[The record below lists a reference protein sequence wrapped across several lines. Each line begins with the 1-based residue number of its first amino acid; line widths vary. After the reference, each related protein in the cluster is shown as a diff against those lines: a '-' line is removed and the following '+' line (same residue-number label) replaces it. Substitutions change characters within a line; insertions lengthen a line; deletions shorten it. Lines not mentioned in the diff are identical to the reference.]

1 MLYGRMRHTVRFDKD
16 VGRRACGRDS
26 RGMPGAVPDLRD
38 QGQLWSKCDWARP
51 PDITSSA
58 WEGGTLQAVQA
69 LSDTRHAVL
78 CHSLLNSSACYH
90 VDLGY
95 IHT

>member
-58 WEGGTLQAVQA
+58 WEGEK
-69 LSDTRHAVL
+69 HA
-78 CHSLLNSSACYH
+78 AC
-90 VDLGY
+90 
-95 IHT
+95 TEAMSRAM